1 MFLACVKPRTPVVT
15 GDQKALL
22 ETSWCP
28 LGALLEPSWGTVGA
42 YQFDMLEKPEKQFHC
57 RKKGA
62 GGRMPEPGGNLE

>member
-1 MFLACVKPRTPVVT
+1 MVT

-42 YQFDMLEKPEKQFHC
+42 YQFDML
-57 RKKGA
+57 KKHESSATAVKLGPAA
-62 GGRMPEPGGNLE
+62 GGQGRGETLSKQVYLGRV